1 MLMWGLACLAVSP
14 DPAWLRQLLDASV
27 SPSQLAQLSPQ
38 HLANLLCGF
47 VRLGVQLEGR
57 WVAAAGAALQQRE
70 GELEELDHFHLQWAW
85 SELNESR

>member
-1 MLMWGLACLAVSP
+1 MLIWGLARLAVSP
-14 DPAWLRQLLDASV
+14 DPAWLHQLLDRSV
-27 SPSQLAQLSPQ
+27 TPQRLAQLSPQ

-57 WVAAAGAALQQRE
+57 WMAAAGVALEQRE
-70 GELEELDHFHLQWAW
+70 GVLEELDHFHLQWAW